1 MKLVFW
7 GNLGSRRIS
16 GAALPQCQALTDRFL
31 AKLKEKDIYCL
42 KTRIEVQADENIY

>member
-31 AKLKEKDIYCL
+31 AKLKEKDIYSNQML
-42 KTRIEVQADENIY
+42 KDKDRGAS